1 MGVFVLFPSVY
12 FVMLKPK
19 IPKRSISFP
28 LPTLKFSLGMPEIY
42 CFGGILLNSVM
53 FVPITY
59 SMNSA
64 DDLNKG
70 C

>member
-12 FVMLKPK
+12 FAMLKPK

-28 LPTLKFSLGMPEIY
+28 IPTLKFSLGMPEMY
-42 CFGGILLNSVM
+42 CFGCILLNSVM

-64 DDLNKG
+64 DNSSKG
-70 C
+70 P